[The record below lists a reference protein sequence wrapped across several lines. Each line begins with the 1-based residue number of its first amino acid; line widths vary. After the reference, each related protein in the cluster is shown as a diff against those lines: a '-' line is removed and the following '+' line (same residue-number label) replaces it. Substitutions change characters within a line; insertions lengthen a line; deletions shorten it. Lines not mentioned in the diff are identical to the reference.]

1 MFLVKTVVLFQD
13 WGETKD
19 EEQVLKY
26 SQKRFSLTGNTCY
39 VFERKGHRSVN
50 TPKMNCHEKILAEEH
65 CTCRL
70 CYLFCERI
78 PLLVDGLY
86 NTFIRKTIGDFR
98 DA

>member
-39 VFERKGHRSVN
+39 VFERKGHRSRNINGV
-50 TPKMNCHEKILAEEH
+50 KQ
-65 CTCRL
+65 
-70 CYLFCERI
+70 F
-78 PLLVDGLY
+78 
-86 NTFIRKTIGDFR
+86 
-98 DA
+98 